1 MKKIHYFAAWTD
13 SDCLVGCDHE
23 HQTVISAVSCIRS
36 CGGYVVAVENGQLRQ
51 LDDQEELEFQHAM
64 YGAEARSRKNLWI
77 GFPASDL
84 IQ

>member
-23 HQTVISAVSCIRS
+23 HQTVISAVPCIRS
-36 CGGYVVAVENGQLRQ
+36 CGGYVVAVENGHLRQ
-51 LDDQEELEFQHAM
+51 LTDQEELEFQHAM
-64 YGAEARSRKNLWI
+64 YGSETQSARACWI
-77 GFPASDL
+77 GSPASDL